1 MKDYVKKFYEMKK
14 QATIEGNGARRC
26 IAKLFLNTLY
36 GKLLSK
42 INEGDWWKWQKWFQ
56 YVYKMMITTKL
67 QN

>member
-42 INEGDWWKWQKWFQ
+42 INEGD
-56 YVYKMMITTKL
+56 
-67 QN
+67 